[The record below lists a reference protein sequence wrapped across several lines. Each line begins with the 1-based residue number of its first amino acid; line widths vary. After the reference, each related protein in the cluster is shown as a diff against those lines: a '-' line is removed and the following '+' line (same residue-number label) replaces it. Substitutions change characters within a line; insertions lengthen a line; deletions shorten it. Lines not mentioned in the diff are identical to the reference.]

1 MRQDARA
8 IPAEVPT
15 EWWRDGKSFGAEE
28 LARLLLDFGV
38 TRADAANLF
47 ALIDEDGRTTWARL
61 SHAVQHADGFDALV
75 ELVRRRRIGGGL
87 RMFGKF
93 PNRPV
98 SWVVS

>member
-61 SHAVQHADGFDALV
+61 SHAVQHAPPLAHLTRRAGLSLV
-75 ELVRRRRIGGGL
+75 VLPAGGVW
-87 RMFGKF
+87 
-93 PNRPV
+93 RPQP
-98 SWVVS
+98 